1 MLNRTAT
8 DYVIASAVGAVI
20 VVVVGYFVFAS
31 GNPGISFTFWLWHRE
46 GQVAAWLAVGIATGS
61 ALRYLRR

>member
-1 MLNRTAT
+1 MLNRTVT

-20 VVVVGYFVFAS
+20 AVVVGYFVFAS
-31 GNPGISFTFWLWHRE
+31 GNPGISFPFWIWHRE
-46 GQVAAWLAVGIATGS
+46 GQVATWLAVGIATGS